1 MRPVAGRT
9 DGDAPHLRTVIL
21 PTSAPAI
28 GRRLHEL
35 DLVACGIV
43 VTALRHDGHYCA
55 AVPDFVLDAGDALIL
70 HGTRDQLD
78 AAERSL
84 LAG

>member
-1 MRPVAGRT
+1 
-9 DGDAPHLRTVIL
+9 
-21 PTSAPAI
+21 
-28 GRRLHEL
+28 
-35 DLVACGIV
+35 
-43 VTALRHDGHYCA
+43 
-55 AVPDFVLDAGDALIL
+55 VPDFVLDAGDELIL